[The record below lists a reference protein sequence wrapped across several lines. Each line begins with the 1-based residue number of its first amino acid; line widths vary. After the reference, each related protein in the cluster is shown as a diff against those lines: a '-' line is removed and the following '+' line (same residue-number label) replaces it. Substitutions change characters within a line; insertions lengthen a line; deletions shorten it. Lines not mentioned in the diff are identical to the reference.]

1 MKTRKMMF
9 GLSAMMLAGGMFLT
23 ACGDDNSS
31 SGKID
36 FDDSF
41 EMVLNKAAYQ
51 YDDDDSTFKWIKPVC
66 KVERPGNLMGPED
79 VDEWDTTTY
88 KAREKKSKITLMQ
101 KGADLEFQ
109 FDKDGDYPV
118 GLWTWDVEGN
128 GSKNIS
134 EAVRLEKG
142 GLLKSVIRYDG
153 TCLMKDFY
161 SQLGKKN
168 DAISDMENSF
178 VGFYQLFLP
187 SAKDYSE
194 KDMLS
199 DVRAVDC
206 DELSLFSGLVSLKIS
221 DFRESS
227 GKITIEFEK
236 RSCDISLQM
245 RYAYD
250 QEDCEEAYED
260 FKSDRNAEK
269 EFKFDN
275 YSFDVTYDGDDGVYC
290 LDYLVIDLKQEKDIP
305 TRRTGIRSKDFAR
318 GIVNMV
324 IDGLKQ

>member
-41 EMVLNKAAYQ
+41 EMVLSKSAYQ

-134 EAVRLEKG
+134 EALRLEKD

-168 DAISDMENSF
+168 NAISDMENSF
-178 VGFYQLFLP
+178 VGFYKLFLQ
-187 SAKDYSE
+187 SDKDYSE

-236 RSCDISLQM
+236 RSCDISFQM

>member
-1 MKTRKMMF
+1 
-9 GLSAMMLAGGMFLT
+9 
-23 ACGDDNSS
+23 
-31 SGKID
+31 
-36 FDDSF
+36 
-41 EMVLNKAAYQ
+41 
-51 YDDDDSTFKWIKPVC
+51 
-66 KVERPGNLMGPED
+66 
-79 VDEWDTTTY
+79 
-88 KAREKKSKITLMQ
+88 MQ

-134 EAVRLEKG
+134 EALRLEKD

-178 VGFYQLFLP
+178 VGFYKLFLQ
-187 SAKDYSE
+187 SDKDYSE

-206 DELSLFSGLVSLKIS
+206 DELSLFSGLVSLKVS

-227 GKITIEFEK
+227 GKITIGFEK
-236 RSCDISLQM
+236 RSCDISFQM
-245 RYAYD
+245 RYAYE
-250 QEDCEEAYED
+250 QQDCEDAYED

-269 EFKFDN
+269 EFNFDN
-275 YSFDVTYDGDDGVYC
+275 YSFDLTYDGDDGVYC

-305 TRRTGIRSKDFAR
+305 TRRTGFKSKDLAR
-318 GIVNMV
+318 GIVNLV
-324 IDGLKQ
+324 IDGLKK